1 MLNSFFSRCFL
12 AVTAALFPGS
22 SSLPQA
28 YIAMAQNTMLNS
40 LTSCFIVFSF
50 YTLIPPM
57 RVNEY
62 AGAGNIP
69 QLYRGMGSP
78 FVFAPDIR
86 ILSLSF
92 FTKIALFMFYYK
104 YRYGL
109 ILSNCFVFEVICV
122 KMRIMRAKKYDIF
135 S

>member
-1 MLNSFFSRCFL
+1 MRAQGIFLNYIEEWARLLFLLQILGFS
-12 AVTAALFPGS
+12 
-22 SSLPQA
+22 
-28 YIAMAQNTMLNS
+28 
-40 LTSCFIVFSF
+40 
-50 YTLIPPM
+50 
-57 RVNEY
+57 
-62 AGAGNIP
+62 
-69 QLYRGMGSP
+69 
-78 FVFAPDIR
+78 
-86 ILSLSF
+86 LSLSF

>member
-12 AVTAALFPGS
+12 AVTAALLPGS

-86 ILSLSF
+86 ILSLIFYKNSTVYVLLQIQVRSDSF
-92 FTKIALFMFYYK
+92 
-104 YRYGL
+104 
-109 ILSNCFVFEVICV
+109 
-122 KMRIMRAKKYDIF
+122 
-135 S
+135 

>member
-1 MLNSFFSRCFL
+1 
-12 AVTAALFPGS
+12 
-22 SSLPQA
+22 
-28 YIAMAQNTMLNS
+28 
-40 LTSCFIVFSF
+40 
-50 YTLIPPM
+50 M

-78 FVFAPDIR
+78 FVLLQ
-86 ILSLSF
+86 ILGFSLSF

-104 YRYGL
+104 YRYAL